1 MAMKLKT
8 TILFF
13 VFIFVFQI
21 SPAFSQPPETRS
33 SPETGMTKPREE
45 LQCLRASDLDLS
57 QGQMKGLELIQQAYF
72 EEIRLLRI
80 QLFSKRLELRESL
93 TNPNPRMESIRRKY
107 WEINELQSR
116 LDLKTI
122 EYLIKLKNLLTHEQL
137 RSWCPEKE
145 FPFLQEMMQGPGPMS
160 PMHPRKHRSEE

>member
-1 MAMKLKT
+1 MAMNLKT
-8 TILFF
+8 TILLIS
-13 VFIFVFQI
+13 FIFFIQI
-21 SPAFSQPPETRS
+21 FPAFSQPPEMRS
-33 SPETGMTKPREE
+33 SPETEMTKPRGQ

-57 QGQMKGLELIQQAYF
+57 KGQMKGLELVQQAYF

-80 QLFSKRLELRESL
+80 QLFSKRLELRESII
-93 TNPNPRMESIRRKY
+93 NPNPRMESIRSKY

-116 LDLKTI
+116 LDQKTI
-122 EYLIKLKNLLTHEQL
+122 DYLIKLNSILTQEQL

-145 FPFLQEMMQGPGPMS
+145 FPFPQEMMQGPGPMS